1 MSDLYPF
8 GISVV
13 SMLIGVL
20 LTWLVF
26 EASVKVKK
34 WLENIEQLSDSA
46 IQIKATL
53 AEFSNTSA
61 INEITII
68 EAKNCATVMKANA
81 EKFQQCVDIL
91 QQLVISPSPELDQ
104 PQSEMPISI
113 NDLTYSFTK
122 IEKELLA
129 QGLDPETAKYKAA
142 EYELDRISGGDMS
155 NLSMSL

>member
-1 MSDLYPF
+1 MNDIYPF
-8 GISVV
+8 GISVA
-13 SMLIGVL
+13 SMLIGGL

-26 EASVKVKK
+26 KASVKLKT
-34 WLENIEQLSDSA
+34 WLDNMEQLSDSA

-53 AEFSNTSA
+53 ASFSNTSS

-68 EAKNCATVMKANA
+68 EAKNCAAIMKANA

-104 PQSEMPISI
+104 PQSAMPVSLNEM
-113 NDLTYSFTK
+113 TYSFSQ
-122 IEKELLA
+122 IEKDLLA

>member
-1 MSDLYPF
+1 MNDIYPF
-8 GISVV
+8 GISVA
-13 SMLIGVL
+13 SMLIGGL

-26 EASVKVKK
+26 RTSVKLKT
-34 WLENIEQLSDSA
+34 WLDNMEQLSDSA

-53 AEFSNTSA
+53 ASFSNTSS

-68 EAKNCATVMKANA
+68 EAKNCAAIMKANA

-104 PQSEMPISI
+104 PQSAMPISL
-113 NDLTYSFTK
+113 NEMTYSFSQ
-122 IEKELLA
+122 IEKDLLA